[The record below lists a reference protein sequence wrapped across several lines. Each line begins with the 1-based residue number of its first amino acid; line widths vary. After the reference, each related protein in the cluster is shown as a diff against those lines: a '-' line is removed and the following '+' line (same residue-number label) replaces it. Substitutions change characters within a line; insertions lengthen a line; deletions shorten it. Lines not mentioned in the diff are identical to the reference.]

1 MAIYTPRWIS
11 LTQALD
17 LVRTTGMSEQEC
29 QSEICTAMSDRI
41 FDVRVMTNSGETFEG
56 ATLTVPA
63 RLRPD
68 DLDWKQSR
76 PAFGWD
82 LAPTYN

>member
-1 MAIYTPRWIS
+1 
-11 LTQALD
+11 
-17 LVRTTGMSEQEC
+17 
-29 QSEICTAMSDRI
+29 MSDRI
-41 FDVRVMTNSGETFEG
+41 FDVRVMTDFGETFEG

-82 LAPTYN
+82 LAPMYDWRNDFRVIISLELPYEYVRRIWLTGPGHPEGLN